1 MVVHLEDWPWP
12 ERTFMA
18 RLSPPSRNALL
29 TLGTQVFYP
38 PGRAVMQQG
47 AYGTTTY
54 LLRSKDIGRT
64 ACAKITTAD
73 DKLLGIRV
81 SGDVVGYLGALDP
94 TARRSSTDTTCTAT
108 IVHHIPGEVFENFLN
123 LHADAWQ
130 ALCRTIAD
138 RLAWSEARRLD
149 FGDRPVPVRLARL
162 LAELGEAYGRFTTE
176 AGTAP
181 PEIEITVRLSYEEL
195 GDLIGAG
202 VDAVGLAMRELRT
215 VRLAELRSRRLIV
228 RNMEG
233 LRKFADL
240 T

>member
-1 MVVHLEDWPWP
+1 MVVNLEDWPWP

-18 RLSPPSRNALL
+18 RLSPQSRKALL
-29 TLGTQVFYP
+29 ALGTQVFYE

-47 AYGTTTY
+47 ALGTTTY
-54 LLRSKDIGRT
+54 LLRSQDTRLT

-108 IVHHIPGEVFENFLN
+108 IVHHIPGAVFENFLN
-123 LHADAWQ
+123 HHADAWQ

-149 FGDRPVPVRLARL
+149 FGDRPVNLRLARL
-162 LAELGEAYGRFTTE
+162 LVEFAEAYGRYTTRSG
-176 AGTAP
+176 ADR
-181 PEIEITVRLSYEEL
+181 PEIEITIRLSYEEV

-202 VDAVGLAMRELRT
+202 VDAVGLAMRDLRT
-215 VRLAELRSRRLIV
+215 AHLAQLRNRRLV
-228 RNMEG
+228 VQDLEG
-233 LRKFADL
+233 LRKYAEL

>member
-1 MVVHLEDWPWP
+1 MVVNLENWPWP

-47 AYGTTTY
+47 AHGTTTY
-54 LLRSKDIGRT
+54 LLRSQNT
-64 ACAKITTAD
+64 ELSACAKITTAD
-73 DKLLGIRV
+73 DRLLGIRV

-108 IVHHIPGEVFENFLN
+108 IVHHIPGDVFENFLN
-123 LHADAWQ
+123 RHSDAWQ

-149 FGDRPVPVRLARL
+149 FGDRPVPLRLARL
-162 LAELGEAYGRFTTE
+162 LAELAEAYGRLT
-176 AGTAP
+176 AIPGTDG
-181 PEIEITVRLSYEEL
+181 PEVEITIRLSYEEL
-195 GDLIGAG
+195 GNLIGAG
-202 VDAVGLAMRELRT
+202 VDAVGLAMRELRAAQ
-215 VRLAELRSRRLIV
+215 LAELRNRRLVV
-228 RNMEG
+228 RNMEQ
-233 LRKFADL
+233 LRKFAEL